1 MNLWTVPNILTFIR
15 IIATIPMFMITYDK
29 NLYIIAFFVYIL
41 VSLTDLLD
49 GYIARK
55 YNLVSD
61 FGKFM
66 DQIAD
71 KILINALFIAFLDI
85 HLIPG
90 WFVAIIIVRDIFIS
104 GLRMFLANKNIV
116 VAADMWGKLK
126 TFSQT
131 ILIGSLYLSV
141 QFSFLNSINTF
152 LIWITA
158 FFSIFSGYNY
168 LVKNIAGFK
177 GEENGQK

>member
-1 MNLWTVPNILTFIR
+1 MTLWTAPNILTFIR
-15 IIATIPMFMITYDK
+15 ILATIPMFIITYDEK
-29 NLYIIAFFVYIL
+29 YYLIAFFVYIL

-71 KILINALFIAFLDI
+71 KILINALFIAFLEM
-85 HLIPG
+85 HKVSG

-104 GLRMFLANKNIV
+104 GLRMFLANKNVV
-116 VAADMWGKLK
+116 VAADKWGKLK

-131 ILIGSLYLSV
+131 ILIASLYLTPL
-141 QFSFLNSINTF
+141 FSFLDTVNLVLVILT
-152 LIWITA
+152 T
-158 FFSIFSGYNY
+158 FFSLFSGYNY
-168 LVKNIAGFK
+168 LVKNLVYLK
-177 GEENGQK
+177 GE

>member
-1 MNLWTVPNILTFIR
+1 MKIWTIPNILTFIR
-15 IIATIPMFMITYDK
+15 ILATIPLFIITYNEK
-29 NLYIIAFFVYIL
+29 LYIIAFFIYIL

-55 YNLVSD
+55 FNLVSD

-71 KILINALFIAFLDI
+71 KILINALFIAFLETQK
-85 HLIPG
+85 LPG
-90 WFVAIIIVRDIFIS
+90 WFVAIIITRDIFIS

-116 VAADMWGKLK
+116 IAADKWGKFK

-131 ILIGSLYLSV
+131 ILIASLYLTAIWP
-141 QFSFLNSINTF
+141 FLNKLNSI
-152 LIWITA
+152 LIILTV
-158 FFSIFSGYNY
+158 FFSLFSGYNY
-168 LVKNIAGFK
+168 LIKNLVYLE
-177 GEENGQK
+177 GE

>member
-1 MNLWTVPNILTFIR
+1 MSIWTVPNILTFIR
-15 IIATIPMFMITYDK
+15 ILATIPMFIITYNEK
-29 NLYIIAFFVYIL
+29 YYLIAFFIYII

-71 KILINALFIAFLDI
+71 KVLINALLLVFLEM
-85 HLIPG
+85 HKLPG
-90 WFVAIIIVRDIFIS
+90 WFVAIIITRDIFIS
-104 GLRMFLANKNIV
+104 GLRMFLANKNVV
-116 VAADMWGKLK
+116 VAADRWGKLK

-131 ILIGSLYLSV
+131 ILIASLYLTPTLV
-141 QFSFLNSINTF
+141 FLENLNFI
-152 LIWITA
+152 LILLTT
-158 FFSIFSGYNY
+158 FFSVFSGYNY
-168 LVKNIAGFK
+168 LSKNLVYLK
-177 GEENGQK
+177 GE

>member
-1 MNLWTVPNILTFIR
+1 MSLWTAPNILTFVR
-15 IIATIPMFMITYDK
+15 ILATIPMFIITYDEK
-29 NLYIIAFFVYIL
+29 YYLIAFFVYIF

-71 KILINALFIAFLDI
+71 KILINALFIVFLEI
-85 HLIPG
+85 HKLPG
-90 WFVAIIIVRDIFIS
+90 WFVAIIIIRDIFIS
-104 GLRMFLANKNIV
+104 GLRMFLANKNVV
-116 VAADMWGKLK
+116 VAADKWGKFK

-131 ILIGSLYLSV
+131 ILIASLYLTPTWNILSN
-141 QFSFLNSINTF
+141 LN
-152 LIWITA
+152 LILIILTT
-158 FFSIFSGYNY
+158 FFSLFSGFNY
-168 LVKNIAGFK
+168 LKKNTVYFK
-177 GEENGQK
+177 GE

>member
-1 MNLWTVPNILTFIR
+1 MSIWTIPNILTFTR
-15 IIATIPMFMITYDK
+15 ILATIPMFVITY
-29 NLYIIAFFVYIL
+29 NENYYLAAFFAYII

-71 KILINALFIAFLDI
+71 KILINALFLVFLEI
-85 HLIPG
+85 HKLPG
-90 WFVAIIIVRDIFIS
+90 WFVAIIIIRDIFIS
-104 GLRMFLANKNIV
+104 GLRMFLANKNVV
-116 VAADMWGKLK
+116 VAADRWGKLK

-131 ILIGSLYLSV
+131 ILIASLYLTPT
-141 QFSFLNSINTF
+141 FDFLNSLNFI
-152 LIWITA
+152 LILLTT
-158 FFSIFSGYNY
+158 FFSVFSGYNY
-168 LVKNIAGFK
+168 LSKNMDYFK
-177 GEENGQK
+177 GE